1 MRPPADGISGAL
13 TVAGIR
19 IFQSGAGLTADGI
32 AGPKTQAA
40 ARERGWD
47 PSEAIPEMVAQVA
60 ASLDIEPA
68 ALEALRRVE
77 TGAAS
82 RPDAIRFE
90 PHVFLRSRPDLRG
103 QIPYTRGARG
113 AWSTTAS
120 ETGRAAFDRAFALAP
135 KEAVEATSWGLWQ
148 VMGWALLKQW
158 SEPVEA
164 CCQFFASPEP
174 VSYALLSNWIR
185 ENRRFLTAIRSRDWA
200 RVARVYNGLGPN
212 VENYASKMRAA
223 YADVL
228 GLS

>member
-1 MRPPADGISGAL
+1 MGPPADGIAGAL

-19 IFQSGAGLTADGI
+19 LFQAGAGLDVDGI

-47 PSEAIPEMVAQVA
+47 PSETIPEMVAQVA
-60 ASLDIEPA
+60 ASLQIEPA

-82 RPDAIRFE
+82 KPDAIRFE

-103 QIPYTRGARG
+103 QIPYTRSRRG

-135 KEAVEATSWGLWQ
+135 KDAVESASWGLWQ

-158 SEPVEA
+158 PEPVEA

-185 ENRRFLTAIRSRDWA
+185 ENQRFLTAIRSKDWI
-200 RVARVYNGLGPN
+200 RVARIYNGNGPN
-212 VENYASKMRAA
+212 VDNYASKMLAA

-228 GLS
+228 AQS